1 MSQKQM
7 LELIDKLSR
16 LFAELPP
23 LEASQALTS
32 IVDEWQDED
41 LIPPQSADAI
51 LASGASQAPPSLIE
65 AASGPLGDRLNWNRN
80 NEFQRAMR
88 AKTVQEFSD
97 ALR

>member
-7 LELIDKLSR
+7 LELTDKLSS
-16 LFAELPP
+16 LLAGLTKHEQETDWGYLVNEWVESEMVPG
-23 LEASQALTS
+23 ESETALL
-32 IVDEWQDED
+32 DE
-41 LIPPQSADAI
+41 ISA
-51 LASGASQAPPSLIE
+51 PTLIE

>member
-1 MSQKQM
+1 MSQKQ
-7 LELIDKLSR
+7 LEELTDRLSS
-16 LFAELPP
+16 LLAELPP
-23 LEASQALTS
+23 LESSQALTQ

-51 LASGASQAPPSLIE
+51 LAAGPRQAAPSLIE